1 MTTSPTTQTA
11 LPAYFEQKYNQAFK
25 DLLNRQSLS
34 SELDSH
40 LDETISLHS
49 LHPVNITQTPKI
61 EPAHTTT
68 MKVRSTYGT
77 VQEFEVPHYKVTYSC
92 SGDPELLVSIPSDTS
107 LNPDAVFLN
116 TKNRHLGFVIPLETE
131 DESLAKS
138 QIDEYFM
145 DAFKN
150 ILHIN
155 FQIEAYNQ
163 SLRARL
169 KRDLAN
175 WKNKHKKPVIND

>member
-1 MTTSPTTQTA
+1 MTTSPANHIT
-11 LPAYFEQKYNQAFK
+11 LPAYFTQKYNQAFN
-25 DLLNRQSLS
+25 DLLSRQLMST
-34 SELDSH
+34 ELDTN
-40 LDETISLHS
+40 LDEIIQNHS
-49 LHPVNITQTPKI
+49 LLPVNVTQNPKI

-68 MKVRSTYGT
+68 MKVRGTYGN
-77 VQEFEVPHYKVTYSC
+77 VQEFEVPHYKVTYTC
-92 SGDPELLVSIPSDTS
+92 SGDPELLVSIPSDTT
-107 LNPDAVFLN
+107 LNPDSVFLN
-116 TKNRHLGFVIPLETE
+116 TKNQHLGFVIPLETD

-169 KRDLAN
+169 KKDIAN
-175 WKNKHKKPVIND
+175 WKNRNMKPLLND